1 MDKKT
6 VRKCRVKPIFFY
18 LKESLKFYDLDR
30 PIVSQA
36 VFVIILAVVFGGYVF
51 SRPYIE
57 DFFLYYEQISVSLMS
72 QVEARN
78 FDLTLLNT
86 EIVYK
91 MFDSMLIV
99 LAIYSVIKAVSYII
113 ATYYGVYY
121 FYSLTDTET
130 WLQRTISFLRK
141 IFKII
146 IFNILFYGIFA
157 FFVILLSISILL
169 ISMFIPALMIIAT
182 FLPFTILAVDMLFIF
197 KNLLIVEF
205 DVGIFKNFK
214 SSLDITKGC
223 KNRVIL
229 NGLWPHFLGLILST
243 FAIDIQNPILALF
256 IVAFF
261 EVIIMLIF
269 QKLTVL
275 MFIDAASIERKDK
288 KTNKINNRE

>member
-1 MDKKT
+1 
-6 VRKCRVKPIFFY
+6 
-18 LKESLKFYDLDR
+18 
-30 PIVSQA
+30 
-36 VFVIILAVVFGGYVF
+36 
-51 SRPYIE
+51 
-57 DFFLYYEQISVSLMS
+57 
-72 QVEARN
+72 
-78 FDLTLLNT
+78 
-86 EIVYK
+86 
-91 MFDSMLIV
+91 
-99 LAIYSVIKAVSYII
+99 
-113 ATYYGVYY
+113 
-121 FYSLTDTET
+121 
-130 WLQRTISFLRK
+130 
-141 IFKII
+141 
-146 IFNILFYGIFA
+146 
-157 FFVILLSISILL
+157 
-169 ISMFIPALMIIAT
+169 MFIPALMIIAT

-288 KTNKINNRE
+288 KTEEIRE